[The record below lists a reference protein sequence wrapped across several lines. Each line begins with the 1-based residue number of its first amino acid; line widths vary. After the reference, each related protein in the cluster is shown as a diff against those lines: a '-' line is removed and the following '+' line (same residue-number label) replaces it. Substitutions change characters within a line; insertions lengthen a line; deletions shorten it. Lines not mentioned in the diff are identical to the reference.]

1 MGSNISEQVELTNPV
16 DLSVGGMSGHIF
28 RRFFHLAMCVLPILY
43 FEVGENVAD
52 SVGLTL
58 DEIVASFVI
67 IAALGE
73 ALRLKM
79 GFTVFG
85 QREYESQ
92 QVSALAWGALAIG
105 LVFLVTPTRAY
116 AYPLILTL
124 TFGDPFMGELRRR
137 GVESSSVIAYACV
150 LVLAIWLLCWYMFDT
165 PLIACLIV
173 APIAVFSETPRLRY
187 IDDNATMLLIP
198 LAVVVTLEPF
208 LNVM

>member
-1 MGSNISEQVELTNPV
+1 
-16 DLSVGGMSGHIF
+16 
-28 RRFFHLAMCVLPILY
+28 MCVLPILY

-58 DEIVASFVI
+58 DEIVASVVI
-67 IAALGE
+67 VAALGE

-105 LVFLVTPTRAY
+105 LVFLITPTKAY

-137 GVESSSVIAYACV
+137 GVESSSVISYACV

-165 PLIACLIV
+165 PLVACLIV

>member
-1 MGSNISEQVELTNPV
+1 MGRNISEQVELTNPV

-28 RRFFHLAMCVLPILY
+28 RRLFHLAMCVLPILY
-43 FEVGENVAD
+43 FEYGESFAD
-52 SVGLTL
+52 YLGISL
-58 DEIVASFVI
+58 DELVAGVVIVAAI
-67 IAALGE
+67 GE
-73 ALRLKM
+73 ALRLKL

-85 QREYESQ
+85 QREYESK

-105 LVFLVTPTRAY
+105 LVFLVVPTKAY

-137 GVESSSVIAYACV
+137 GVESKQVVYYACI
-150 LVLAIWLLCWYMFDT
+150 LVLAIWLGCYYFFST
-165 PLIACLIV
+165 PLLACIIA
-173 APIAVFSETPRLRY
+173 APIAVLSETPRLRY

>member
-58 DEIVASFVI
+58 NEIVASFVI